1 MSLCLSLSVPLS
13 VCLSLSLSLSFYLSV
28 SLCISVS
35 VEFLQ
40 KEKCSFGH
48 QETERERQTDRHSL
62 FFSLSLSLSDPPS
75 VCFSVS
81 QPLAQFIVAQEVL
94 SRDRSQFTSHR
105 STHTQEPTD
114 GPTTEMCINTKGVN
128 CDDTLYLRRCAAYN
142 RSPEIGTH
150 CDDND
155 VGGAAITLSECGAL
169 SIVLFVGVAAE
180 NPEAKGTPAREQSAY
195 NAAEG
200 ELVATPASRRII
212 AYGQRRIV
220 A

>member
-13 VCLSLSLSLSFYLSV
+13 ASLCFSLCLSLSLSLSDS
-28 SLCISVS
+28 
-35 VEFLQ
+35 
-40 KEKCSFGH
+40 
-48 QETERERQTDRHSL
+48 
-62 FFSLSLSLSDPPS
+62 PS

-81 QPLAQFIVAQEVL
+81 QPLTQFILAQEVL

-128 CDDTLYLRRCAAYN
+128 CDDTLYRRRCAAYN